1 MDSAIVGSPADGAGG
16 RQTAGRKRIKPAG
29 EAGDGAQDGSV
40 RSSERYFGE
49 GRTGS
54 ETLNLGDLEFHI
66 LVDGKVYLDGGA
78 MFGVVPKVLWE
89 KKAPADARNRIEM
102 ALNCLLVRAGGK
114 NILVETGAGGKMS
127 PKLRDIYGL
136 DG

>member
-1 MDSAIVGSPADGAGG
+1 MDSAVVGSPANGAGG
-16 RQTAGRKRIKPAG
+16 RRAAGRKRIEPAG
-29 EAGDGAQDGSV
+29 GAGGGAQDGSV
-40 RSSERYFGE
+40 RRGERYFSE

-54 ETLNLGDLEFHI
+54 ETLKLGDLEFHI

-102 ALNCLLVRAGGK
+102 AMNCLLVKAGGK
-114 NILVETGAGGKMS
+114 NILVEPGTGSKM
-127 PKLRDIYGL
+127 PAKFRDISG
-136 DG
+136 